1 MDADCLITY
10 RSPEA
15 GATSKAAIAR
25 INPLVGNIKP
35 LNSGKVF
42 SPLKHY
48 SQSADRLDEIIMEI
62 AAMLHPELFK
72 NFDYKFFKELP
83 QIDERNE

>member
-1 MDADCLITY
+1 MDADYLVTY

-35 LNSGKVF
+35 LNSGRVF
-42 SPLKHY
+42 SPLENY
-48 SQSADRLDEIIMEI
+48 SQSADRLDEIIMEV

-72 NFDYKFFKELP
+72 NFD
-83 QIDERNE
+83 

>member
-25 INPLVGNIKP
+25 INPLVGKIRP

-48 SQSADRLDEIIMEI
+48 SQSADRLDEIIMEV

-72 NFDYKFFKELP
+72 GFDYKFFTELP
-83 QIDERNE
+83 QTDETIE

>member
-10 RSPEA
+10 RTPET

-25 INPLVGNIKP
+25 INPLISKIKP

-48 SQSADRLDEIIMEI
+48 SQSADRIDEIIMEV

-72 NFDYKFFKELP
+72 DFDYIFFKKLSE
-83 QIDERNE
+83 IDEING

>member
-25 INPLVGNIKP
+25 INPLVSKIKP

-48 SQSADRLDEIIMEI
+48 SQSADRLDEIIMEV
-62 AAMLHPELFK
+62 AAMLHPELFRD
-72 NFDYKFFKELP
+72 FDYKFFKELP
-83 QIDERNE
+83 QTNG

>member
-10 RSPEA
+10 RTPET

-25 INPLVGNIKP
+25 INPLISKIKP

-48 SQSADRLDEIIMEI
+48 SQSADRMDEIIMEI

-72 NFDYKFFKELP
+72 DFDYNFFNELP
-83 QIDERNE
+83 QTDEING

>member
-1 MDADCLITY
+1 MDADYLITY

-15 GATSKAAIAR
+15 GATSMAAIAR
-25 INPLVGNIKP
+25 INPLVGKIRP

-48 SQSADRLDEIIMEI
+48 SQSADQLDEIIMEV
-62 AAMLHPELFK
+62 AAMLHPELF
-72 NFDYKFFKELP
+72 NGFDYKFFKKLP
-83 QIDERNE
+83 QSDETNG

>member
-1 MDADCLITY
+1 MDANCLITY
-10 RSPEA
+10 RTPET

-25 INPLVGNIKP
+25 INPLISKIKP

-48 SQSADRLDEIIMEI
+48 SQSADRIDEIIMEV

-72 NFDYKFFKELP
+72 DFDYNFFKELS
-83 QIDERNE
+83 QIDEINE

>member
-25 INPLVGNIKP
+25 INPLVGKIRP

-42 SPLKHY
+42 SPLKNY
-48 SQSADRLDEIIMEI
+48 SQSADRLDEIIMEV
-62 AAMLHPELFK
+62 AAMLHPELFRG
-72 NFDYKFFKELP
+72 FDYKFFKKLP
-83 QIDERNE
+83 QDAETNG

>member
-10 RSPEA
+10 RFQDD
-15 GATSKAAIAR
+15 GATSKTAIAR
-25 INPLVGNIKP
+25 INPLVSKIKP

-48 SQSADRLDEIIMEI
+48 SQSGDRMDEIIMEV

-72 NFDYKFFKELP
+72 GFDYRFFKELP
-83 QIDERNE
+83 L